1 MHEGYN
7 WPVCG
12 DRDEVCFIYT
22 YSRTHRHV
30 DRILSDKF
38 SGTIVS
44 NGYIRPIAS
53 FAQSVTLEGSKKLYS
68 KNMSDCV

>member
-1 MHEGYN
+1 MPEGYN
-7 WPVCG
+7 WPLCG
-12 DRDEVCFIYT
+12 DQDEVCFIYT
-22 YSRTHRHV
+22 DSGTYRHV

-44 NGYIRPIAS
+44 NGYSAYAS
-53 FAQSVTLEGSKKLYS
+53 FAQAVTLEGSKKLYS